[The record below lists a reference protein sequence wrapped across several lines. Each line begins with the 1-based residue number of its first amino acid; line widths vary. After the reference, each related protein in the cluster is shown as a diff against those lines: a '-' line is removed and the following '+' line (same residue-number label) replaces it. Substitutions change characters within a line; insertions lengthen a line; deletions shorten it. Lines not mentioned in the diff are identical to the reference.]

1 MRPTPITRGW
11 RLGIIVTVAG
21 AVMSL
26 SCGGSSTGPGG
37 SLKVFDAVADFSSAT
52 NADSSV
58 WSYRYQ
64 NDLTRGG
71 HYALLPA
78 YGQDVIET
86 WTPTDPDAWRVQ
98 SYLPAIG
105 VNRTG
110 ADVTIIGTGLTW
122 PAGTMLA
129 HPGSGQLV
137 ILTWT
142 APSEA
147 RATINFSFTSLHA
160 TCGNGIAW
168 FVERND
174 DSATLAS
181 GTIPRGASSG
191 AHSLSGVRVRAGD
204 RINFVVDPNSDFICD
219 STKLT
224 ATVTTS

>member
-1 MRPTPITRGW
+1 M
-11 RLGIIVTVAG
+11 A
-21 AVMSL
+21 L
-26 SCGGSSTGPGG
+26 SCGGSSTGPGR
-37 SLKVFDAVADFSSAT
+37 SLKVFDAVADFSSTT

-64 NDLTRGG
+64 NGLTRNGN
-71 HYALLPA
+71 YSLLPA
-78 YGQDVIET
+78 YGSDVIET

-122 PAGTMLA
+122 PAGAMLV

-147 RATINFSFTSLHA
+147 TAAIDFSFRSLHA
-160 TCGNGIAW
+160 ACGNGIAW
-168 FVERND
+168 FVERNND
-174 DSATLAS
+174 GGTLAS
-181 GTIPRGASSG
+181 GSLVSGVSSG
-191 AHSLSGVRVRAGD
+191 DRNLAGVRLHAGD
-204 RINFVVDPNSDFICD
+204 RINFVVDPNSDFVCD
-219 STKLT
+219 STELT